1 MASVA
6 MPPQRITLCVL
17 SLAVEYDSPMH
28 SQPLHSYAC
37 GTCSK

>member
-6 MPPQRITLCVL
+6 MPPQRTTLCVL
-17 SLAVEYDSPMH
+17 SLTVEYESLMH